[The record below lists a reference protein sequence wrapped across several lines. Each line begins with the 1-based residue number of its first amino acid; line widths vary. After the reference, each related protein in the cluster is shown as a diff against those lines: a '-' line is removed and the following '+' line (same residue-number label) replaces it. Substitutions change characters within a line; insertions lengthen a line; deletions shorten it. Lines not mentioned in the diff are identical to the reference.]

1 MQNRHHSIWWGPP
14 RKFSNRLQDRKISWL
29 ELFFDLVY
37 AVVISKTTRGLAV
50 NTTAQGITDYAYF
63 IIIIFWGWY
72 NGSQYHDLHGT
83 TGIRTRL
90 ITLWQMMI
98 VAGLAVTFNS
108 PAALFEGRATVAI
121 AVLQLYITYLWW
133 SVGIYDK
140 EHRKYNLPYTVC
152 YLLAFVFIVL
162 TLFIPQ
168 PYKRIFFW
176 LTLLLN
182 YTAPFIASGILKRNN
197 AEFSLSAS
205 MIERLGLFT
214 IIVFGEAIL
223 GVVNAMNLFNDF
235 VLVEWICFGLGILIV
250 FSLWWIFFSLI
261 ADREAKK
268 GFTKGSL
275 VAMVYILT
283 LASLG
288 VIGAAFPGLM
298 NDLRSLPEA
307 GSSIS
312 RLIYGLSIALFLLSI
327 VLISRFLV
335 YPNDYHKIKPKLQS
349 LIIAFSV
356 IILTISILVPLAL
369 IWYLML
375 IFLLL
380 LSIIV
385 IITMGWFRL
394 QLRLQ
399 ELK

>member
-50 NTTAQGITDYAYF
+50 NSSVQGITDYAYF

-83 TGIRTRL
+83 TGIRTRM

-108 PAALFEGRATVAI
+108 PAALFVGRATVAI

-140 EHRKYNLPYTVC
+140 EHRNYNLPYTVC
-152 YLLAFVFIVL
+152 YLLAFVFIIL
-162 TLFIPQ
+162 TLFLPQ
-168 PYKRIFFW
+168 PYKRVFFW
-176 LTLLLN
+176 LILLLN

-223 GVVNAMNLFNDF
+223 GVVNGMNLFNDF

-298 NDLRSLPEA
+298 NDLRSLPES
-307 GSSIS
+307 GTSIS
-312 RLIYGLSIALFLLSI
+312 RLIYGFSIALFLLSI

-335 YPNDYHKIKPKLQS
+335 YPNDYHKIKPKLQT
-349 LIIAFSV
+349 LIVAIGLIVLSISV
-356 IILTISILVPLAL
+356 FMPLAL
-369 IWYLML
+369 IWYLL
-375 IFLLL
+375 VIFLLL

>member
-37 AVVISKTTRGLAV
+37 AILISKTTRGLAV
-50 NTTAQGITDYAYF
+50 NTTVQGITDYAYF

-108 PAALFEGRATVAI
+108 PAALFVGRATVAI

-152 YLLAFVFIVL
+152 YLLSFVFIVL
-162 TLFIPQ
+162 TLFLPQ
-168 PYKRIFFW
+168 PYKRVFFW

-197 AEFSLSAS
+197 AESSLSAS

-223 GVVNAMNLFNDF
+223 GVVNGMNLFNDF

-275 VAMVYILT
+275 IAIVYILT

-298 NDLRSLPEA
+298 NNLRSLPES
-307 GSSIS
+307 GISIS

-335 YPNDYHKIKPKLQS
+335 YPNDYHKIKRKLQILIVAIG
-349 LIIAFSV
+349 LIILS
-356 IILTISILVPLAL
+356 ISELVPLAL
-369 IWYLML
+369 IWYLL
-375 IFLLL
+375 VIFLLL

>member
-1 MQNRHHSIWWGPP
+1 MQNRHRSIWWGPP
-14 RKFSNRLQDRKISWL
+14 RKFSNKIEERKISWL

-50 NTTAQGITDYAYF
+50 NTSAQGITDYAYF

-72 NGSQYHDLHGT
+72 NGSQYHDLHGSK
-83 TGIRTRL
+83 GIRTRL

-108 PAALFEGRATVAI
+108 PAALFVGRATLAI
-121 AVLQLYITYLWW
+121 AALQLYITYLWW

-140 EHRKYNLPYTVC
+140 EHRKYNLPYTIC

-168 PYKRIFFW
+168 PYKRVFFW
-176 LTLLLN
+176 LTLISN
-182 YTAPFIASGILKRNN
+182 YTAPFIASGIFKRNN

-223 GVVNAMNLFNDF
+223 GVVNGMNLFNDF
-235 VLVEWICFGLGILIV
+235 VLVQWICFGLGILIV

-261 ADREAKK
+261 ADRDAKK
-268 GFTKGSL
+268 GFTKGSI
-275 VAMVYILT
+275 VALVYILT

-288 VIGAAFPGLM
+288 VVGAAFPGLM
-298 NDLRSLPEA
+298 NELKGQSASVASMSRYIY
-307 GSSIS
+307 GSSI
-312 RLIYGLSIALFLLSI
+312 ALLLLSI
-327 VLISRFLV
+327 VLISRYLV
-335 YPNDYHKIKPKLQS
+335 YPHDYRRIKFKLQM
-349 LIIAFSV
+349 LIAA
-356 IILTISILVPLAL
+356 ISIIIFAVSVFVPLAL
-369 IWYLML
+369 TWYLSG

-380 LSIIV
+380 LTIIV

-399 ELK
+399 ELN